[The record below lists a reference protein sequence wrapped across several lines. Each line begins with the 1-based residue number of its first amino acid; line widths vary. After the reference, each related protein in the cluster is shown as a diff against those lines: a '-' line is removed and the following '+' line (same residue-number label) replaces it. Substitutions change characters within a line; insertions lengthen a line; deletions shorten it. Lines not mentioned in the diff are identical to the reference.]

1 MSRKPKLIF
10 AAAVVMILLAIGIRN
25 IFFSGD
31 ETVQTERTP
40 SETHDTGDRHSDG
53 HIPEGWVPEGK
64 ERPTPPG
71 QKRVAECQD
80 GQCQGDE
87 AIDFNLNPVV
97 VEQWKPVAV
106 QFANNFGAIEGR
118 SSEEWLDSLHPF
130 TIPSLFS
137 KMSSIDTTRLRSGSR
152 PFIIATDLTQFQEVS
167 VRVDYP
173 EGWTIYLKLQMM
185 GAQDWKVIT
194 YDTPR

>member
-1 MSRKPKLIF
+1 MGRRGQGTSY
-10 AAAVVMILLAIGIRN
+10 AAR
-25 IFFSGD
+25 
-31 ETVQTERTP
+31 
-40 SETHDTGDRHSDG
+40 
-53 HIPEGWVPEGK
+53 
-64 ERPTPPG
+64 

-137 KMSSIDTTRLRSGSR
+137 RCRRSIPLG
-152 PFIIATDLTQFQEVS
+152 
-167 VRVDYP
+167 
-173 EGWTIYLKLQMM
+173 
-185 GAQDWKVIT
+185 
-194 YDTPR
+194 